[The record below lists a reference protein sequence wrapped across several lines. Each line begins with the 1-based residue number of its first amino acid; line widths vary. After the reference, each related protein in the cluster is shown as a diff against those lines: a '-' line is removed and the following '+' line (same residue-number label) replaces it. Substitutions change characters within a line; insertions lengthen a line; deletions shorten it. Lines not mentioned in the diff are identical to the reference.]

1 MKWCGIPAT
10 LIRAL
15 RGMQHPDQINCGFL
29 KEKPGSV
36 PEVSLFPFFSIMEVD
51 ALELLF
57 PVSFEEF

>member
-1 MKWCGIPAT
+1 
-10 LIRAL
+10 
-15 RGMQHPDQINCGFL
+15 MQHPDQINCGFL